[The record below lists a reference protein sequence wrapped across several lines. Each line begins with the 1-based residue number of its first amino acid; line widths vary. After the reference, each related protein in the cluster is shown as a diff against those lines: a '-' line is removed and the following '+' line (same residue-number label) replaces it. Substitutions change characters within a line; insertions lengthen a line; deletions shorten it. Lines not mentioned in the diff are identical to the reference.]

1 MAKKG
6 IGFADY
12 PTKCDL
18 CGKKTDE
25 LFEVKIDGVIYHI
38 CKECLE
44 KGNYKVYDGKDWA
57 SDWN

>member
-1 MAKKG
+1 MSL
-6 IGFADY
+6 FAEY
-12 PTKCDL
+12 PKKCDL
-18 CGKKTDE
+18 CGKETDE